1 MISRAWLGV
10 TSRIIEPRA
19 QGSVNNSSPGEGARA
34 LLSAAAVRRVAR
46 RVFNLALD
54 STLEDWAVNMDRLP
68 LTADFVAKVVR
79 ERYPTLRPP
88 FHARWRHFVFGGK
101 DLWGEIAG
109 AAAAGARSGVA
120 AGVAP
125 GAGSGSLAGSAG
137 AARAAFDLA
146 ITSVLLD
153 AGAGAEWRYRD
164 AATGLIA
171 VRSEGLA
178 LASLRWFERGGLS
191 DNPRE
196 PLRADAAALCR
207 IDAAAVDD
215 AFQSTDGNR
224 LQGASGRASLL
235 NRLGSAMLARPDLFA
250 SGDTPRP
257 GGLFDVLAARAAPDG
272 RLAAATILEVLLEGL
287 GPIWPNRPTLDG
299 VPLGDCWLHPALR
312 GDRPVDRFVPLHK
325 LSQWLAYSLIEPLE
339 IAGLQ
344 VVDVGGLTG
353 LAEYRNGGLFV
364 DMGVLVPRDFAAF
377 SRVHAVSDPFVVGW
391 RAATVALLDEVAP
404 MVAARLGL
412 ATDEF
417 PLARV
422 LEGGTWAAGRLIARE
437 KRMDA
442 GPPFKISSDGTVF

>member
-10 TSRIIEPRA
+10 TSRTIEQRA
-19 QGSVNNSSPGEGARA
+19 VGSPAEGARS

-54 STLEDWAVNMDRLP
+54 SSLEDWAVNMDRLP

-101 DLWGEIAG
+101 DLWAEIAG
-109 AAAAGARSGVA
+109 PAAAGARSGVA
-120 AGVAP
+120 AGAAP
-125 GAGSGSLAGSAG
+125 GAESGPRSLASPAA

-153 AGAGAEWRYRD
+153 AGAGAEWKYRD
-164 AATGLIA
+164 AATGLTA
-171 VRSEGLA
+171 GRSEGLA

-191 DNPRE
+191 DDTRD

-207 IDAAAVDD
+207 IDAKGVDD

-224 LQGASGRASLL
+224 LQGAAGRASLL

-250 SGDTPRP
+250 SADLPRP
-257 GGLFDVLAARAAPDG
+257 GGLFDVLAARAAADG
-272 RLAAATILEVLLEGL
+272 RLAATTILEVLLEGL
-287 GPIWPNRPTLDG
+287 GPIWPNRPLLDG

-312 GDRPVDRFVPLHK
+312 GDRPADQFVPLHK

-339 IAGLQ
+339 NAGLS
-344 VVDVGGLTG
+344 VTDVGGLTG

-377 SRVHAVSDPFVVGW
+377 SRVHDVSDPFVVGW

-404 MVAARLGL
+404 MVASRLGL
-412 ATDEF
+412 ATEEF

-437 KRMDA
+437 KRPDA